1 VQQNQIEMNLERDM
15 RELREHGMS
24 RLEEKYKTAEK
35 EASFIFIAN
44 AFAFCYN
51 MILRIQPVK

>member
-1 VQQNQIEMNLERDM
+1 VQQNQIEMNLERDV

-35 EASFIFIAN
+35 QASFIFIAN
-44 AFAFCYN
+44 AC
-51 MILRIQPVK
+51 